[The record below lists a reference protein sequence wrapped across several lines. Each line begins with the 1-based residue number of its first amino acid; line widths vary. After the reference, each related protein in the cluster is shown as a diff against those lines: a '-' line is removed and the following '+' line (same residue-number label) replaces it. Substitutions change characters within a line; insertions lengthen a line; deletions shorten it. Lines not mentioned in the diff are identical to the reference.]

1 MSILIGNAS
10 VSAVVRGYTHT
21 RAGLIVWLE
30 LAPQHPKVIGAIR
43 AELTSNT
50 QRYLQLRDDETGH
63 FKMVYGLGRGYLNLT
78 ADAPELAV
86 GQRAKAQL
94 LRMIAPEAVH
104 PEDLSQEFFALSWPD
119 IDPATALAAALE
131 RGAPYPVQ
139 IGWGAYLL
147 SQALENYNA
156 EALVSGG
163 QAPHGYTLQQDTPW
177 ADIIAQGVQVG
188 DLSLDGRLEQ
198 SAFRKEPA
206 SMLVPAD

>member
-10 VSAVVRGYTHT
+10 VTAVVRGYAHT

-94 LRMIAPEAVH
+94 LRMIAPDAVH
-104 PEDLSQEFFALSWPD
+104 PEDLRQEFYALSWPG
-119 IDPATALAAALE
+119 IDPATALAATLE
-131 RGAPYPVQ
+131 RSSPLPVQ
-139 IGWGAYLL
+139 IGWGPYLL
-147 SQALENYNA
+147 SRALEDYNA
-156 EALVSGG
+156 EPLVIGG
-163 QAPHGYTLQQDTPW
+163 QAPEGYAFQQDTPW
-177 ADIIAQGVQVG
+177 ADLISQGMHQG
-188 DLSLDGRLEQ
+188 ELTLDGRVVHHRIMVPE
-198 SAFRKEPA
+198 
-206 SMLVPAD
+206 LVA